1 MVTTPA
7 GSAGRCPSA
16 AGAGAAALAALA
28 LAITGCA
35 RVPGVYT
42 VTHGGSGG
50 AAAIIDGGNF
60 SAAGYVNKIWTAR
73 LLPVYQARAVSAQ
86 QLVAALTASPA
97 KACRQYGTVAAQ
109 GSSCA
114 FMIKGTGRITKVTHS
129 PAGGT
134 LTVALTP
141 AGGQQRSVTIDTGPA
156 FLGTAVRDAVGFI
169 KFAQFTN
176 QVDYADVAIA
186 LNAKVRTDV
195 IGHTSFTAW
204 RGREISFT
212 GAAEGITAG
221 SVVLTPVHLSAA
233 S

>member
-1 MVTTPA
+1 MATTPA
-7 GSAGRCPSA
+7 GFTGHRLPAVA
-16 AGAGAAALAALA
+16 AAVAALAMAVSTTA
-28 LAITGCA
+28 GCG

-50 AAAIIDGGNF
+50 AAALIDGGNF
-60 SAAGYVNKIWTAR
+60 SAAGYVKKIWMAR
-73 LLPVYQARAVSAQ
+73 LLPTYRARAVSAQ
-86 QLVAALTASPA
+86 HLIAALAASPA

-114 FMIKGTGRITKVTHS
+114 YTIKGTGRITKVTHS

-141 AGGQQRSVTIDTGPA
+141 AGGHQRSVTIEIGPA
-156 FLGTAVRDAVGFI
+156 FLGTAVRDAAGFI
-169 KFAQFTN
+169 KYAQFTN
-176 QVDYADVAIA
+176 QIDYADVAIA

-195 IGHTSFTAW
+195 IGHTNFTAW
-204 RGREISFT
+204 RGREITFT
-212 GAAEGITAG
+212 GAAEGITPGNIAI
-221 SVVLTPVHLSAA
+221 TPVQLSAA

>member
-1 MVTTPA
+1 M
-7 GSAGRCPSA
+7 A
-16 AGAGAAALAALA
+16 AVLAAAAMGGA
-28 LAITGCA
+28 GCA

-42 VTHGGSGG
+42 VVHGGSGG

-60 SAAGYVNKIWTAR
+60 SAAGYANKIWTAR
-73 LLPVYQARAVSAQ
+73 LQPAYRARAVSAQ
-86 QLVAALTASPA
+86 QLIAALAASPA
-97 KACRQYGTVAAQ
+97 KACHQYGTVAAQ
-109 GSSCA
+109 DSACA
-114 FMIKGTGRITKVTHS
+114 FVIKGAGRITKVTNS

-141 AGGQQRSVTIDTGPA
+141 AGGQQHSVTIDTGPA
-156 FLGTAVRDAVGFI
+156 FLGTAVRDAAGFI

-195 IGHTSFTAW
+195 IGHTSFAAW
-204 RGREISFT
+204 RGREITFT
-212 GAAEGITAG
+212 GAAEGITPG
-221 SVVLTPVHLSAA
+221 NVVITPVQLSAA

>member
-1 MVTTPA
+1 VATTPA
-7 GSAGRCPSA
+7 GSAGRPPKARA
-16 AGAGAAALAALA
+16 AVTVLASTALAVA
-28 LAITGCA
+28 GCA

-42 VTHGGSGG
+42 VTRAGSGG

-73 LLPVYQARAVSAQ
+73 LLPVYRARAVSAQ
-86 QLVAALTASPA
+86 QLIAALAASPA
-97 KACRQYGTVAAQ
+97 KACRQYGAVAAQ
-109 GSSCA
+109 DSSCA
-114 FMIKGTGRITKVTHS
+114 FMIKGTGRITNVTHS

-134 LTVALTP
+134 LTVALAP
-141 AGGQQRSVTIDTGPA
+141 AGGQRRSVTIETGPA
-156 FLGTAVRDAVGFI
+156 FLGTAVRDAAGFI

-204 RGREISFT
+204 RGRAVSFT
-212 GAAEGITAG
+212 GAAEGITPG
-221 SVVLTPVHLSAA
+221 NVVITPVQLSAA
-233 S
+233 G